1 MQWLIAQPETDLRN
15 VCVYDTAA
23 QIMSSS
29 LLNWLDDGTQ

>member
-23 QIMSSS
+23 QIMGSS
-29 LLNWLDDGTQ
+29 L